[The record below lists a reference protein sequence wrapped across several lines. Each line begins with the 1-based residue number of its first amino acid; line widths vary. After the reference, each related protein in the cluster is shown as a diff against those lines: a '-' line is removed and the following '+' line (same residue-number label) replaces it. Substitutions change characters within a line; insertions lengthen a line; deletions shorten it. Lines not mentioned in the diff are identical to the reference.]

1 MEMADGIVINKADG
15 DNIDRA
21 NLAAA
26 QFRNALQLFPSHT
39 EPMASR
45 GNHLQRL
52 FRT

>member
-26 QFRNALQLFPSHT
+26 KFRNALQLFLHT